1 MEQQVKTMCGG
12 NEIFISTGKM
22 AKQADGSVIV
32 QCGGT
37 MVLVAACC
45 AKKANP
51 GLDFFPLTV
60 EYQEKTFAAGK
71 IPGGFF
77 KREGKPTEKAVLTS
91 RMIDRPIR
99 PLFPEGM
106 SNEVQVIATVISIDS
121 EHDADILAIIGAS
134 SALTISNIPFDGP
147 IAAVRVGMLD
157 GKLILNPTMIEI
169 AKSSIDLVVV
179 GSETDVTMLEC
190 GAHEVTEEKMLEAI
204 KFGHEGLKPIIA
216 AQKELQKRAGKP
228 KRKDIVYSEISKEV
242 TDFLKANAADRL
254 SKMLVKP
261 EKQAR
266 VDEMDLIIA
275 DMVSKL
281 VKEDGDVTE
290 GEVKKGIFKLE
301 EEIVRNMILKQ
312 KKRTD
317 GRGLDELRKLSS
329 EVNLLP
335 VPHGSAL
342 FTRGETQSLSA
353 VTLGTDS
360 DEQIIDGLEG
370 EYKKGFMLHYNF
382 PPFSV
387 GEVKPMRGTGRREI
401 GHGNLAFKALQPMM
415 PTKEE
420 FPYTIRVVSE
430 ILESNGSSSMATVCA
445 GSLSLMAGGVPV
457 KAAVSGIA
465 MGLISDGKDYAVLTD
480 IAGVEDHC
488 GDMDFKVAGT
498 RAGITA
504 VQMDIKIKGISFD
517 ILKDGLEKAKK
528 GRLQILE
535 HMSRTIAQPASDIS
549 PYAPRIVTVKV
560 KQDKIREVIGPG
572 GKVIKKIIAETG
584 ADINIDDD
592 GNCQIASANKE
603 ALDKAVQM
611 VRDIIAEPEVGKVY
625 NGKITKLM
633 NFGAF
638 CEFMPG
644 REGLIHVSEMSATY
658 VKDVKEVLK
667 EGDEVKVILFEID
680 DQHRNNLSIKRIP
693 APEQPEG
700 KA

>member
-1 MEQQVKTMCGG
+1 
-12 NEIFISTGKM
+12 
-22 AKQADGSVIV
+22 
-32 QCGGT
+32 
-37 MVLVAACC
+37 
-45 AKKANP
+45 
-51 GLDFFPLTV
+51 
-60 EYQEKTFAAGK
+60 
-71 IPGGFF
+71 
-77 KREGKPTEKAVLTS
+77 
-91 RMIDRPIR
+91 
-99 PLFPEGM
+99 
-106 SNEVQVIATVISIDS
+106 
-121 EHDADILAIIGAS
+121 
-134 SALTISNIPFDGP
+134 
-147 IAAVRVGMLD
+147 
-157 GKLILNPTMIEI
+157 
-169 AKSSIDLVVV
+169 
-179 GSETDVTMLEC
+179 MLEC